1 MPKPAQRAAWGM
13 TFVMLLT
20 ACIAQISRADEPES
34 AQESPAATEVA
45 DDDYALMQIFVDT
58 FQEVDRNY
66 VKDIDRRK
74 LIEAAVR
81 GMLSELDPYSNY
93 IGPDDLN
100 RFNEDVEQEFGG
112 IGIQVQYDPDSRHLI
127 VLTPLPGSPAYAAGV
142 LSGDKIVEIETKPV
156 NEFPTN
162 QELQTAVKLLKGK
175 PGEQVTIGVIHP
187 DATEIEQ
194 ITITREIIQ
203 LDTVLGDHH
212 DSEGDWEYLINEE
225 EKIGYI
231 RISHFS
237 RRTADELRDALK
249 NVKEQGFR
257 GLILD
262 LRFNPGGLL
271 TAAVEV
277 SDLFVE
283 KGKIVSTEGRNSLGR
298 TWSAKRFGTYSGFPM
313 AVLVNRYSASASE
326 IVSAALQDHER
337 AVVVGERTWGKGSVQ
352 NVIELEAGESA
363 LKLTTA
369 SYHRP
374 SGENIHRFPDSQEE
388 DVWGVLPNDGYEVKF
403 SNDQMRELMQSQ
415 RQQEFI
421 GDEPAETEF
430 EDTQLSKA
438 LEYIESK
445 LKPEDAKAAEGDDT
459 PPQAIPEKD
468 AAARAMPR
476 VPLTRIV
483 AT

>member
-1 MPKPAQRAAWGM
+1 MPYSAQRAAWGM
-13 TFVMLLT
+13 TFIMLLT
-20 ACIAQISRADEPES
+20 ACIAQISRADEPETVPETS
-34 AQESPAATEVA
+34 DAAEVSE
-45 DDDYALMQIFVDT
+45 DDYALMQIFVDT

-112 IGIQVQYDPDSRHLI
+112 IGIQVQYDTDADNL
-127 VLTPLPGSPAYAAGV
+127 VVVTPLPGSPAHAAGV
-142 LSGDKIVEIETKPV
+142 LAGDKIVEIETKPV

-175 PGEQVTIGVIHP
+175 PGEEVTIGVMHP
-187 DATEIEQ
+187 GATEIEQ

-203 LDTVLGDHH
+203 LQTVLGDHH
-212 DSEGDWEYLINEE
+212 NSEGDWEYLIEEE

-249 NVKEQGFR
+249 KVKEQDVR

-283 KGKIVSTEGRNSLGR
+283 KGKIVSTEGRNSPGR

-326 IVSAALQDHER
+326 IVSAALQDHKR

-374 SGENIHRFPDSQEE
+374 SGENIHRFPDSKEE
-388 DVWGVLPNDGYEVKF
+388 DVWGVLPDDGYEIKF

-421 GDEPAETEF
+421 SDEPAETEF
-430 EDTQLSKA
+430 EDTQLTKA

-445 LKPEDAKAAEGDDT
+445 LKPVDAKAAEGD
-459 PPQAIPEKD
+459 PQPQATPDKD
-468 AAARAMPR
+468 AAARAVPR
-476 VPLTRIV
+476 VPLTPIV